1 MKKALT
7 LSITI
12 IMGILTIGLLSNNP
26 SSISSSTANFFIVN
40 KVFAQEPESE
50 QVFIAPGA
58 ADPNNDEGA
67 FFPPE
72 ISVSSEGN
80 IVSWTN
86 DDSTEHT
93 VTADDG
99 SFDSGPISSGD
110 TFDNTFDEPGDFGY
124 HCSIHPFMTGVVIVE

>member
-12 IMGILTIGLLSNNP
+12 IIMSVLTIGLLSNP
-26 SSISSSTANFFIVN
+26 SISSAADISLVN
-40 KVFAQEPESE
+40 KVFAQESE
-50 QVFIAPGA
+50 EVFIVPGA
-58 ADPNNDEGA
+58 FDPNNDEG
-67 FFPPE
+67 FVPPE

-99 SFDSGPISSGD
+99 SFDSGPISPGD
-110 TFDNTFDEPGDFGY
+110 TFDNTFDAPGDFGY
-124 HCSIHPFMTGVVIVE
+124 HCSIHPFMTGVVVVE